1 VSVPVTEQKRE
12 ILKNFL
18 KGNHLDKK
26 GKEKLTERVD
36 FSTSLV
42 TARRPER
49 ERERERERELR
60 MFSF

>member
-49 ERERERERELR
+49 ERERE
-60 MFSF
+60 